1 MVVAPVSTFTVR
13 LLKNALPFLAPRYCT
28 VSTPVGVVRPNIS
41 AFPTILGRFVFGFAD
56 SALTAV
62 SELAPQP
69 VAFYAAVF
77 FLVNTTYIFLI
88 RELIDRTPVDDVP
101 PRGAGSVTGLRE
113 VGSTAWGAAK
123 RNSADLRE
131 RIARAR
137 DQWAKVRHAR
147 HTAAL

>member
-1 MVVAPVSTFTVR
+1 MVNFGA
-13 LLKNALPFLAPRYCT
+13 
-28 VSTPVGVVRPNIS
+28 
-41 AFPTILGRFVFGFAD
+41 FVFGVAA

-147 HTAAL
+147 HTAALHESQAMRSANRKALKPQPTCHRFPCNLRDLSATCSV